1 MPTIGAISKNLS
13 VSADAVANPSAQ
25 TRAESR
31 VLDLRKRLRKR
42 DRLSAGGRWIRTFGP
57 PSEGQRFRGS
67 QSELPGRLVMPTRGQ
82 QSIGPQLGRASWAG
96 ARRSRFLLKAN
107 CGDRTRA
114 AKSCFFMGS
123 NPRSGSAEARVYPHA
138 EGARPQR
145 SAQDASL
152 WSSKPLFRSHRNG

>member
-1 MPTIGAISKNLS
+1 DTGRVARPFRAAR
-13 VSADAVANPSAQ
+13 SASGSAR
-25 TRAESR
+25 TAPPAARKSSASGSHWT
-31 VLDLRKRLRKR
+31 LRWREM
-42 DRLSAGGRWIRTFGP
+42 DSNFGP

-107 CGDRTRA
+107 CG
-114 AKSCFFMGS
+114 GS
-123 NPRSGSAEARVYPHA
+123 NAGRKKLFLYGFESTWVRIHGAALLNPEFSPDA

-145 SAQDASL
+145 SA
-152 WSSKPLFRSHRNG
+152 